1 VIETNSSKKLN
12 EAIMKFAYL
21 TTLGALALSTTAAHS
36 GGWETGKLDTSFL
49 YEDGNYV
56 ELSYGNLDYSVN
68 GTTQAGVTHP
78 MAKDQTRTSI
88 SGKFQIGGFDIGLTS
103 FGSGA
108 IQMDGQNS
116 ATIQTDVNAFFATPT
131 CAAMAANSAAGVG
144 ACAVSVVPSADV
156 KLDTQAI
163 MGRYSFNDS
172 WSATVGLRQAKLKAS
187 TVMTL
192 AAEYAIDATNKT
204 GMVYGIAYEIPKYA
218 LKVEVLQSEAI
229 MMGLTGTASG
239 VGLATGV
246 NSTLAASSALAI
258 PKATTIKLQTGIA
271 EDTLLMAS
279 AHRVGWAASQI
290 VIDVNGV
297 AAFDTGSNF
306 SDSTSYSV
314 GLGRQ
319 VSEDTA
325 VSLTYSWED
334 GSGAAATSPFTMS
347 NGSKTLSAGVKH
359 KIDALTISAGA
370 SYTKAGDVNVTH
382 MAAPT
387 VPSGYTA
394 SYAGNSVMAFG
405 LKVGFNF

>member
-1 VIETNSSKKLN
+1 MKL
-12 EAIMKFAYL
+12 AYL

-56 ELSYGNLDYSVN
+56 ELSYGNLNYSVN
-68 GTTQAGVTHP
+68 GTTQAGITHP

-88 SGKFQIGGFDIGLTS
+88 SGKFQLGNFAIGLTS

-108 IQMDGQNS
+108 IQMDGQNP
-116 ATIQTDVNAFFATPT
+116 AAIQTDATADFFATPT
-131 CAAMAANSAAGVG
+131 CAAMAANSAAGAG

-156 KLDTQAI
+156 KLDTRAI

-172 WSATVGLRQAKLKAS
+172 WSATVGLRQANLKAS
-187 TVMTL
+187 TVTTL

-229 MMGLTGTASG
+229 TMGLTGTA
-239 VGLATGV
+239 TGAYA
-246 NSTLAASSALAI
+246 STLAASSALAI

-271 EDTLLMAS
+271 EGTLLMAS
-279 AHRVGWAASQI
+279 AHRVNWASSQI
-290 VIDVNGV
+290 AINVDGIADDAYN
-297 AAFDTGSNF
+297 TGSDF
-306 SDSTSYSV
+306 STTTSYSL
-314 GLGRQ
+314 GLGKQ
-319 VSEDTA
+319 LSEDTA

-334 GSGAAATSPFTMS
+334 GSDATPTSPFTMS

-359 KIDALTISAGA
+359 KVDALTISAGV
-370 SYTKAGDVNVTH
+370 SYTKVGDALMTH
-382 MAAPT
+382 A
-387 VPSGYTA
+387 SGLSA
-394 SYAGNSVMAFG
+394 SYVGNSVTAFG
-405 LKVGFNF
+405 LKVGYNF